1 MKKRFLSLLLAVVI
15 TISSVPA
22 NGVVTAAAVTSQPE
36 NTAIITV
43 EETWSNPGDTVT
55 VNFTIKDNPGI
66 QGATLTV
73 SWEDGLVPVSDA
85 SGEAFSGLEY
95 FPPSRYTQTGT
106 NFIWY
111 GNDAGN
117 AVDGTIL
124 TMMFQVSETAGNN
137 ELFNIAVTYVEGDVF
152 DGNDADVHL
161 EIHNGYIRS
170 ITYQPGDVNGDG
182 RVNTRDLVRL
192 SQYISDGCVTD
203 PDGYNAVVIADACD
217 VNGDG
222 RVNTRDLVRLSQYIS
237 DGCQTIPEGYNAA
250 LNPAKLP
257 DCSHTMEATA
267 YKAPTCTEPG
277 NISYYHCTTC
287 GKYFIDAN
295 GSTEISLENTVI
307 AAAGHTAVTDPRVEP
322 TYISVGWTEG
332 SHCSACGEVLVK
344 QEEIPMLES
353 AEYVITYKLPAADSY
368 LVDIGAEKYNSNPT
382 TYRSNEGIETIDDL
396 VVPGYDFFGWY
407 TEPNGGGQRVSSIPV
422 GTTGK
427 KTLYAYMTPHV
438 YKITFDT
445 PDVDVY
451 GTKITGESVKNYAE
465 YTVDVG
471 VTLTNPTWYGYT
483 FVGWSNDDGFIVTRI
498 KPGTIGNI
506 TLHANWTANRNKAV
520 SYQSYGDPIIIEDA
534 ENGQILFVYNI
545 GKIENV
551 PLNEIEGSYFHNM
564 DKTTFSEELSI
575 SDTIDETFVENINT
589 MISNATTKSS
599 GWTLEEGW
607 EDIYTSTEETGS
619 LSEKSDERTTA
630 DGTVVGDKYFVSN
643 SEGGSSHV
651 STESG
656 SASSSSSKIT
666 TENSF
671 GLNQSYDTATEKY
684 CDAQIGVKTHLGV
697 SNETEISAGVEVP
710 VGIAKASAGVKNT
723 TTVEASTDTE
733 MGVQSGRKDSEAYHV
748 DGSMSSYV
756 GTVNTSDSSSYYNST
771 VSSASNWNTQN
782 GYEQSKETSHNEAVT
797 QAIKEQLSETTSHSM
812 SKALNSV
819 NSETQGKEESSMSS
833 EEYATTFTYGKE
845 TTEAIT
851 KKVEQTFTVPGYYR
865 YITSG
870 TVHVYGVV
878 GYDVATASYYTY
890 SFNVLDD
897 NTRQIWDYSKDDEQ
911 FDDCENGVVTFD
923 VPYEVNE
930 YIAGMIGRTNGLE
943 IGYDGIVTGFEPEE
957 DFNGTVLIPQY
968 ASKDNHDGTYTAVK
982 VKSFTADVFANV
994 KDEVE
999 VVILPTYVTEI
1010 PDNAFAGCTNLKT
1023 VIAYGVTKIGDNA
1036 FAGCTSLEKFYVDN
1050 AITSLGENAFEDVPE
1065 VAITAYDAVVADAA
1079 VKCGAKRISLNISYI
1094 KDSFDNK
1101 TVDVPASA
1109 DYFALIGNGGTYN
1122 NVTVKSAAAETM
1134 ISNMVFAN
1142 NKGTPIELT
1151 SQKVVFARM
1160 EVKNA
1165 PGFAAILKADQVDL
1179 KLLGEI
1185 KLSGSS
1191 DNAVI
1196 SRAVA
1201 LSKQDQSTTS
1211 KLILDGNY
1219 LVCGEI
1225 TNAAMLTFTRG
1236 EIVYLTEEE
1245 YESMLT
1251 SSILTFD
1258 PNGGEVVT
1266 TEKLIYYG
1274 QPYGELPTPTRTGYE
1289 FTGWYTAASGG
1300 TQVTADAVVTV
1311 LANQTLYAQWD
1322 AMAYNVNWNDETG
1335 YTIAVSRT
1343 SSPYAN
1349 ASTGALS
1356 SGAVIYYGDVLS
1368 ITYTAST
1375 GYNISS
1381 KGSTSITVTGN
1392 VTSSDIYCTASVNQY
1407 TATWNGGTGYTI
1419 TVNRTSSPLKGA
1431 ATGELTSG
1439 AVIYYGD
1446 VLSVTYA
1453 ASTGYTISSKGSTS
1467 ITVSGNVTSSNIYA
1481 TATVN
1486 SYPASWNA
1494 GTNCS
1499 ITVKRT
1505 NSPLK
1510 GATTGNLSSGDAV
1523 YYGDVLSIT
1532 YTANTGYSIS
1542 SKGKTSITV
1551 TGNVTSSDIY
1561 ATASANSYTYN
1572 VVCKSSN
1579 GTDLGSTTVTYKY
1592 GTTNT
1597 ITAPA
1602 KSGYDTPPAQT
1613 VPWDS
1618 TSAKTITFT
1627 YTPTAV
1633 ATSQS
1638 ATSGRWWNYSSYT
1651 YIDYSVTLQYRNR
1664 TANSVQV
1671 RVVWSSTIS
1680 KGAKYGYAQYFN
1692 ASAGGVGTG
1701 TVTICTNSTWQDI
1714 GSTARTQTVESSW
1727 ITVPVNTTNQ
1737 TSIAVSGSW
1746 WDALR
1751 SGSWSGTITVPAY

>member
-1 MKKRFLSLLLAVVI
+1 MKRVLSLLLALMLVCTSIPVVALPAYAAED
-15 TISSVPA
+15 TNSV
-22 NGVVTAAAVTSQPE
+22 
-36 NTAIITV
+36 ITV
-43 EETWSNPGDTVT
+43 EKVYAQAGGTAT
-55 VNFTIKDNPGI
+55 VNLSIQDNPGI
-66 QGATLTV
+66 LGMTLKVKYDESKVTLTGVENGDTLSYMTFTKPKDLSSGCQLPWDAMDVPADQVKDGVIATLT
-73 SWEDGLVPVSDA
+73 
-85 SGEAFSGLEY
+85 
-95 FPPSRYTQTGT
+95 
-106 NFIWY
+106 
-111 GNDAGN
+111 
-117 AVDGTIL
+117 
-124 TMMFQVSETAGNN
+124 FQVSAAVQQN
-137 ELFNIAVTYVEGDVF
+137 ELIEISVSYDDGAIIDNEMKPLAVSVE
-152 DGNDADVHL
+152 
-161 EIHNGYIRS
+161 NGQIRILS
-170 ITYQPGDVNGDG
+170 YNPGDVNQDNL
-182 RVNTRDLVRL
+182 VNTTDVVFVRRFVAGG
-192 SQYISDGCVTD
+192 YGVTIREE
-203 PDGYNAVVIADACD
+203 AAD
-217 VNGDG
+217 VNDDG
-222 RVNTRDLVRLSQYIS
+222 LINTTDAVYIRRFVAGGYGVDLKPS
-237 DGCQTIPEGYNAA
+237 TP
-250 LNPAKLP
+250 K
-257 DCSHTMEATA
+257 CSHTMEHVA
-267 YKAPTCTEPG
+267 YKAPACEEAG
-277 NISYYHCTTC
+277 NLSYYHCTTC
-287 GKYFIDAN
+287 DKYYNDSN
-295 GSTEISLENTVI
+295 GSQEIALSSTVLS
-307 AAAGHTAVTDPRVEP
+307 AVGHTAVTDPAVEP
-322 TYISVGWTEG
+322 TYTSVGWTEG
-332 SHCSACGEVLVK
+332 SHCSVCGKILVAQK
-344 QEEIPMLES
+344 EIPMLKSE
-353 AEYVITYKLPAADSY
+353 EYAITYKLPSTDSY
-368 LVDIGAEKYNSNPT
+368 LTSIGAEKYNTNPT
-382 TYRSNEGIETIDDL
+382 TYLSNVGVEELEDIE
-396 VVPGYDFFGWY
+396 VPGYDFFGWY
-407 TEPNGGGQRVSSIPV
+407 TEPSGGGQRVGNIPA

-427 KTLYAYMTPHV
+427 KTLYAHMTPHV

-451 GTKITGESVKNYAE
+451 GTKITGESVKNYTE
-465 YTVDVG
+465 YTVDTG

-498 KPGTIGNI
+498 KPGTTGNM
-506 TLHANWTANRNKAV
+506 TLHANWTANRNKAI
-520 SYQSYGDPIIIEDA
+520 SYESYGAPIIIEDA
-534 ENGQILFVYNI
+534 ENGQFLFVYNI

-551 PLNEIEGSYFHNM
+551 PLNEIEDSYFHNM
-564 DKTTFSEELSI
+564 DKTTFSEELQIINSVNE
-575 SDTIDETFVENINT
+575 SFVENINT

-656 SASSSSSKIT
+656 SASSNSSKIT

-710 VGIAKASAGVKNT
+710 VGIGKASAGVKNT
-723 TTVEASTDTE
+723 TTIESSTDTE

-771 VSSASNWNTQN
+771 VSSASNWNTQS

-797 QAIKEQLSETTSHSM
+797 QAIKEQLSETTSHSI

-833 EEYATTFTYGKE
+833 EEYATTFTYGTEK
-845 TTEAIT
+845 TEAIT

-865 YITSG
+865 YITAG

-897 NTRQIWDYSKDDEQ
+897 NTRQVWDYSKDNKD
-911 FDDCENGVVTFD
+911 FKDCENGVVTFE

-943 IGYDGIVTGFEPEE
+943 IGYDGVVTGFEPEE

-968 ASKDNHDGTYTAVK
+968 ASKYNHDGTYTAVK

-999 VVILPTYVTEI
+999 VVILPMYVTEI
-1010 PDNAFAGCTNLKT
+1010 PANAFAGCTKLKT
-1023 VIAYGVTKIGDNA
+1023 VIAYGVTKIGANA

-1065 VAITAYDAVVADAA
+1065 VAITAYDSAVADAA

-1101 TVDVPASA
+1101 TVDVSASA
-1109 DYFALIGNGGTYN
+1109 GYFALIGNGSTYN
-1122 NVTVKSAAAETM
+1122 NVTVKSAAAQTM

-1142 NKGTPIELT
+1142 NKGTPVEI
-1151 SQKVVFARM
+1151 SSPKVTFARM
-1160 EVKNA
+1160 AVNKA
-1165 PGFAAILKADQVDL
+1165 PGFAAILKADHVDL
-1179 KLLGEI
+1179 KLLGEV
-1185 KLSGSS
+1185 KLSSSS

-1196 SRAVA
+1196 SRSVA

-1219 LVCGEI
+1219 LVCGEV
-1225 TNAAMLTFTRG
+1225 TNPAMLTFTSG
-1236 EIVYLTEEE
+1236 EIVYLTEDE

-1251 SSILTFD
+1251 SSILTFN
-1258 PNGGEVVT
+1258 PNGGEVAT
-1266 TEKLIYYG
+1266 AEKLVYYG
-1274 QPYGELPTPTRTGYE
+1274 QPYGELPTPTRTGYS
-1289 FTGWYTAASGG
+1289 FAGWYTAASGG
-1300 TQVTADAVVTV
+1300 TEVTADTVVTV
-1311 LANQTLYAQWD
+1311 LANQTLYAHWD
-1322 AMAYNVNWNDETG
+1322 AMAYNVNWNEGTG

-1356 SGAVIYYGDVLS
+1356 NGAVIYYGDVLS

-1375 GYNISS
+1375 GYTIGS
-1381 KGSTSITVTGN
+1381 KGSTSVTVTGN
-1392 VTSSDIYCTASVNQY
+1392 VTSSDIYCTATVNQY
-1407 TATWNGGTGYTI
+1407 TASWSGGTGYTI
-1419 TVNRTSSPLKGA
+1419 SVNRTSSPLKGA
-1431 ATGELTSG
+1431 STGNLSSG

-1446 VLSVTYA
+1446 VLSVTYTA
-1453 ASTGYTISSKGSTS
+1453 NTGYTLSSKGATA
-1467 ITVSGNVTSSNIYA
+1467 ITVTGNVTSSDIYA

-1486 SYPASWNA
+1486 SYTASWNA

-1505 NSPLK
+1505 SSPLK
-1510 GATTGNLSSGDAV
+1510 GAAIETLKNGAV
-1523 YYGDVLSIT
+1523 IYYGDVLSIT

-1561 ATASANSYTYN
+1561 AAASANSYTYN
-1572 VVCKSSN
+1572 VVYKSSN
-1579 GTDLGSTTVTYKY
+1579 GTNLGSATVTFKY

-1597 ITAPA
+1597 ITPPA
-1602 KSGYDTPPAQT
+1602 KSGYNTPAAQSVT
-1613 VPWDS
+1613 WDS

-1627 YTPTAV
+1627 YSPTPV
-1633 ATSQS
+1633 STSQS
-1638 ATSGRWWNYSSYT
+1638 LTSGTWWDGSGSSGIT
-1651 YIDYSVTLQYRNR
+1651 FSVKAEYRNR

-1671 RVVWSSTIS
+1671 RIVWTQTI
-1680 KGAKYGYAQYFN
+1680 KTAAFGYNQYFYVSLHHN
-1692 ASAGGVGTG
+1692 GSNRGNTGNVKIASTTTWPYYSENGPWHSGSVTASSGWV
-1701 TVTICTNSTWQDI
+1701 TVSLD
-1714 GSTARTQTVESSW
+1714 
-1727 ITVPVNTTNQ
+1727 TTNA
-1737 TSIAVSGSW
+1737 TTVSAACDW
-1746 WDALR
+1746 WTE
-1751 SGSWSGTITVPAY
+1751 SNSSFKGSWSNKTISIPAY